1 MPQLSKYLTVLTAI
15 NLALLHAR
23 ADEKMDL
30 AVAEM
35 KQTLAAQG
43 FPLEMFDHGQ
53 ERIDQIQLNTTWWAF
68 EPDMANI
75 FQKYSPNSSTPK
87 GHFFGADS
95 FLSANADYEEAVMR
109 SIWGDDHQHFQVKS
123 VAALIYGVPAEI
135 RRDFQSGTR
144 LNYTKIAQHIQ
155 TELKNAGF
163 ESSIGNDFDRPG
175 TICEVTTSY
184 HRPPE
189 GLSDWYREHLE
200 WAIRIRVSETS
211 GENRTV
217 AAGKAFSSPR
227 SRVVLQGYLV
237 VMAKNRNRAIEIG
250 PIFENSFRKNGSDPF
265 NVFGEGWRLLALTKE
280 GHFSSGGIQMQGSF
294 TGRSPLL
301 LMTNDSAAP
310 GYIAPIQLKLANSLL
325 ADATLSFESASQTVA
340 SPRAAAVP
348 APPVP

>member
-1 MPQLSKYLTVLTAI
+1 MNRLCKYLIVLTAI
-15 NLALLHAR
+15 NPAMLHAR
-23 ADEKMDL
+23 ADEKMDA

-75 FQKYSPNSSTPK
+75 FQTYYPNPSTPK

-109 SIWGDDHQHFQVKS
+109 SIWGDDHRHFKVKS
-123 VAALIYGVPAEI
+123 VAAAIQGVPAEI
-135 RRDFQSGTR
+135 RPDFQTGTR
-144 LNYTKIAQHIQ
+144 LNYTKITQHIQ
-155 TELKNAGF
+155 TELKYAGF
-163 ESSIGNDFDRPG
+163 ELSIGNDVDRLG
-175 TICEVTTSY
+175 TICEVTSAY
-184 HRPPE
+184 RRPPE
-189 GLSDWYREHLE
+189 GLSDWYREHLA

-217 AAGKAFSSPR
+217 AAGKAFSSLK
-227 SRVVLQGYLV
+227 SRVVLRGYLV
-237 VMAKNRNRAIEIG
+237 VMAKDRNRAIEVG

-265 NVFGEGWRLLALTKE
+265 NVFGEGWRLMALTKE
-280 GHFSSGGIQMQGSF
+280 GHFASGGMEMEGPF

-301 LMTNDSAAP
+301 LMTNNSAAP
-310 GYIAPIQLKLANSLL
+310 GHIAPLQLTIANSLL
-325 ADATLSFESASQTVA
+325 ADSTLHFESAGQPIARPKAPVT
-340 SPRAAAVP
+340 P